1 MGPQDPGM
9 SGRRRNAHPPDR
21 SQVQDGYLR
30 FLHVTCFGIVLSLA
44 QRPDVTVA
52 NERPQAV
59 GVAQLRGSLPVT
71 RARSSRAA
79 APTASGRRLGQRRC
93 LSSYASVLEG
103 RYTCDSPFDAVGLR
117 ESEGREKRTC
127 SIRGPDVHSAP
138 EML

>member
-44 QRPDVTVA
+44 RRHDVTVA

-59 GVAQLRGSLPVT
+59 GVAQLRGSP
-71 RARSSRAA
+71 ARDQ
-79 APTASGRRLGQRRC
+79 GQ
-93 LSSYASVLEG
+93 VLARGGAE
-103 RYTCDSPFDAVGLR
+103 GLR
-117 ESEGREKRTC
+117 TP
-127 SIRGPDVHSAP
+127 IRATALPFIVRVGPGGAIY
-138 EML
+138 LRLAI